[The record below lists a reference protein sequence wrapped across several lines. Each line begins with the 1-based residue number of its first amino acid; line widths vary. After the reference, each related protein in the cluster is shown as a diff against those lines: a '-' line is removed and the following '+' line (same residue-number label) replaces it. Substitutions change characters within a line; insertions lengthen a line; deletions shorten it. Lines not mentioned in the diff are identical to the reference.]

1 MTPTRGGFIV
11 LHRKVLESRMATL
24 PGSQFALAILML
36 LEANWK
42 PSVIRWGGTERIL
55 QRGQLILSERG
66 ISERYGCDRQT
77 IRDCLDAL
85 RRQETI
91 TTERTQHGTI
101 VTWVNYLKY
110 QDVDWQ
116 EEPTHPTTHPT
127 TDPTTHPTDHNKG
140 TRKQGNKKARQP
152 SVDAA
157 LAASAIAA
165 TRQYAGQVSKRPIDQ
180 LDITAIR
187 RAVKAGVAPERVAAL
202 AYVGF
207 AQEHAFSVA
216 QILSAGWTLRMEKHG
231 SLVQH
236 HSSEVC
242 RRFGDIIGGG
252 AMARAPRPVES
263 DQVRIPEARLDLD
276 ACQRAVESLGR
287 EAGFF
292 QDNPELESRYRARV
306 DGQEDPVG
314 EPGTVLCPD
323 VRDVRIQ
330 ASENPP
336 ADARSTRQSAL
347 PFAARGHE

>member
-91 TTERTQHGTI
+91 STERTQHGTI
-101 VTWVNYLKY
+101 VTWLNYLKY

-116 EEPTHPTTHPT
+116 EEPAHPTTH
-127 TDPTTHPTDHNKG
+127 PTTHPTDHNKG
-140 TRKQGNKKARQP
+140 TRKQGNKKDRQP
-152 SVDAA
+152 PVDAA
-157 LAASAIAA
+157 LAASAIAI
-165 TRQYAGQVSKRPIDQ
+165 TRQYAGQASKRPLDQ

-187 RAVKAGVAPERVAAL
+187 RAVKAGMAPEWVAAR

-207 AQEHAFSVA
+207 AQEHAFSVS
-216 QILSAGWTLRMEKHG
+216 QILSVAWKLRMEKHNA
-231 SLVQH
+231 LVAH
-236 HSSEVC
+236 HAGEIR
-242 RRFGDIIGGG
+242 RRFGDGDGGG
-252 AMARAPRPVES
+252 TMAPSPRQVES
-263 DQVRIPEARLDLD
+263 PINGSKQIGLDLD

-287 EAGFF
+287 EAGEF
-292 QDNPELESRYRARV
+292 QDHAFLDNWLQSRIARKEGAVGESRAV
-306 DGQEDPVG
+306 DGPDGRSLFIEEGEDSTP
-314 EPGTVLCPD
+314 
-323 VRDVRIQ
+323 
-330 ASENPP
+330 
-336 ADARSTRQSAL
+336 DARPSR
-347 PFAARGHE
+347 

>member
-1 MTPTRGGFIV
+1 VTPTRGGFIV
-11 LHRKVLESRMATL
+11 RHRKVLESRMATL

-157 LAASAIAA
+157 LAASAIAGA
-165 TRQYAGQVSKRPIDQ
+165 SLEAPHRPTGHHRHPASREGWHRTRKGSCFGLCRIRPGTRLLCSPD
-180 LDITAIR
+180 
-187 RAVKAGVAPERVAAL
+187 P
-202 AYVGF
+202 
-207 AQEHAFSVA
+207 
-216 QILSAGWTLRMEKHG
+216 LS
-231 SLVQH
+231 
-236 HSSEVC
+236 
-242 RRFGDIIGGG
+242 
-252 AMARAPRPVES
+252 
-263 DQVRIPEARLDLD
+263 RLDP
-276 ACQRAVESLGR
+276 A
-287 EAGFF
+287 
-292 QDNPELESRYRARV
+292 N
-306 DGQEDPVG
+306 G
-314 EPGTVLCPD
+314 ETWLP
-323 VRDVRIQ
+323 
-330 ASENPP
+330 
-336 ADARSTRQSAL
+336 RSA
-347 PFAARGHE
+347 P